1 MEANH
6 DFLSLNPR
14 PAEHLDDSLG
24 QFFRHLHQGE
34 LIRYFNGADDIRI
47 QPGLVGNG
55 ANEVSRADASR
66 SAGAEV

>member
-1 MEANH
+1 MQTNG

-14 PAEHLDDSLG
+14 PTKHLDDSMG
-24 QFFRHLHQGE
+24 QLFRHLHQGE

-66 SAGAEV
+66 SAGAEM